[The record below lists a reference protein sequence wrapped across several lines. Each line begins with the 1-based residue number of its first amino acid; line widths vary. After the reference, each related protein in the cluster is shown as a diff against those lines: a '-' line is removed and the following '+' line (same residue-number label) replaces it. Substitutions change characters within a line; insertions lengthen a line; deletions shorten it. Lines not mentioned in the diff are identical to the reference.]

1 MRQHINHHPNQPMT
15 NDQAAFLAHLQAYRL
30 KGAQALLDNGAEPDP
45 LLIQELCAS
54 GADQRYGVNL
64 IVRPP
69 PHVVSYIH
77 AVQERLR
84 THEPDQYF
92 YPAGDLH
99 LTLIELCSSR
109 PQREVETLAA
119 TVAQAL
125 PAMAHTAPRALL
137 VRPLLGY
144 DRRACAL
151 NFLPADD
158 ALQTLRRHLVNSLAR
173 HGIAIAPRY
182 APQSAHVTLMRYL
195 RPLQTDRTSWL
206 EILTHAA
213 PRTTL
218 EWPLD
223 AIWLTW
229 GATWYGM
236 QGRAAMCGPYTLW
249 QTESQQPERFGLRS

>member
-1 MRQHINHHPNQPMT
+1 MT
-15 NDQAAFLAHLQAYRL
+15 NAQTAFLARFQAYRL

-45 LLIQELCAS
+45 LLIQELSAS

-64 IVRPP
+64 IVRPSP
-69 PHVVSYIH
+69 RVVTYIH

-84 THEPDQYF
+84 AHEPEQYF
-92 YPAGDLH
+92 YPADDLH

-109 PQREVETLAA
+109 PQFEVERLAA
-119 TVAQAL
+119 AVAQAL
-125 PAMAHTAPRALL
+125 PEMVHTALRALL
-137 VRPLLGY
+137 VGPLLGY
-144 DRRACAL
+144 DQRACAL

-158 ALQTLRRHLVNSLAR
+158 ALQTLRGYLVNQLTT
-173 HGIAIAPRY
+173 HGITIAPRY
-182 APQSAHVTLMRYL
+182 TPQSAHVTLMRYL
-195 RPLQTDRTSWL
+195 RPLQTDLMSWL

-213 PRTTL
+213 PRAIL

-236 QGRAAMCGPYTLW
+236 QDRTQMCGPYLLGH
-249 QTESQQPERFGLRS
+249 TESQ